1 MLKKSYFIL
10 SLICILIA
18 HFVSFAAEEATPTL
32 DWSVIGS
39 GGGTAQ
45 VSSFTLN
52 STLGQAVVGTS
63 SVSSRSLCVGFWCN
77 EVLYRLFLPLALR
90 GG

>member
-1 MLKKSYFIL
+1 MIKKSYFIL

-18 HFVSFAAEEATPTL
+18 HFVSFAADEATPTL
-32 DWSVIGS
+32 DWSVIGA

-52 STLGQAVVGTS
+52 STVGQAVIGTS
-63 SVSSRSLCVGFWCN
+63 SVSSQSLCVGFWCS
-77 EVLYRLFLPLALR
+77 EIFYRLFLPLILR
-90 GG
+90 G